1 MRLFDTHSFLLLMR
15 SWCFLLLFMY
25 SSVCTPLLFLNLIA
39 TLILK
44 IWNYWGW
51 KSPICSSIWI
61 FKCLLGQVEME
72 KKEYVKSIL
81 KYFHTVNKNY
91 TIIILY
97 PYWILRQWNCLAST
111 TLQNQNKQTNKQ
123 ECQGSTEDM
132 GKELHGCLERE
143 NLMEDLFKRKR
154 KSLKLWSYLMK

>member
-1 MRLFDTHSFLLLMR
+1 MCCRFITFVIFPGNSLRLFDTHSFLLLMR

-51 KSPICSSIWI
+51 KSPICRSIWI

-72 KKEYVKSIL
+72 KKEYVKSTL
-81 KYFHTVNKNY
+81 KYFHAVNKNY

-97 PYWILRQWNCLAST
+97 PYWILRQWNCLACT
-111 TLQNQNKQTNKQ
+111 TLQNQNKQTNRNVREALKIWGKS
-123 ECQGSTEDM
+123 CM
-132 GKELHGCLERE
+132 GAWRERI
-143 NLMEDLFKRKR
+143 
-154 KSLKLWSYLMK
+154 